1 MLYISKPKT
10 KNTPQRRE
18 GKKKEKPL
26 EKQALGFFP

>member
-10 KNTPQRRE
+10 RNTPQRRE
-18 GKKKEKPL
+18 RKKEKPV